1 MEAIG
6 MSSLMAILILIMAVL
21 VDYFYLDMD
30 KRRWG
35 WLKKRS
41 KRSKALILTGIL
53 LVSFFIYLG
62 LSSDYFM

>member
-41 KRSKALILTGIL
+41 KRSNALILTGIL
-53 LVSFFIYLG
+53 LVSFFVYLG